1 MYLSLKSKYFHPLG
15 KVLNIVV
22 PKELSEA
29 VIRILDVNGRVVL
42 KEAKEIK
49 KGRFTLNTDAIK
61 SGIYILTISN
71 MKNEVL
77 ITKKLLKQ

>member
-1 MYLSLKSKYFHPLG
+1 MFPNPLG
-15 KVLNIVV
+15 KVLNFVV

-29 VIRILDVNGRVVL
+29 VISILDVNGRVVL

-61 SGIYILTISN
+61 TGIYILTIAN

-77 ITKKLLKQ
+77 TTKKLLKQ